1 MMGRLFVAG
10 LAWRTDEESLARL
23 FAELGDVEAVKVVMD
38 RETGRSKG
46 YGFVEMA
53 DPTMLSAAIERL
65 DGRELD
71 GRTITVMEARP
82 RSSGAGP
89 DRDGPASR
97 PVDSLRFDHRR

>member
-1 MMGRLFVAG
+1 MPKVRPEEAHMTGRLFVAG

-23 FAELGDVEAVKVVMD
+23 FAELGDVQAVKVVMD

-53 DPTMLSAAIERL
+53 DPTLLPAAIERL

-71 GRTITVMEARP
+71 GRSIKVMEARP
-82 RSSGAGP
+82 RSVA
-89 DRDGPASR
+89 
-97 PVDSLRFDHRR
+97 